1 MKTAKKNFKFTG
13 IQIVSKYQKKE
24 EKVFQTERQLA
35 SWLVLDFDF
44 SGLALYE
51 AREVA
56 IQDRIDEY
64 AQRFAR

>member
-1 MKTAKKNFKFTG
+1 M
-13 IQIVSKYQKKE
+13 
-24 EKVFQTERQLA
+24 FQTERQLA